1 MSAEKLEAVYLVDRQ
16 FFLHI
21 KETESGFQ
29 YEAFHRSDKKEN
41 YSGMLTWED
50 LLESRIASPLAA
62 ARVAACEEIGLEG
75 QEVAKVSLLSL
86 LPYPRSEIRRRSL
99 QEPASLPSHDIRFI
113 DSRYKELFRIPD
125 GGTIQVDYP
134 DRHYAAKCSYIDD
147 YHTQVGNNVYHICQ
161 FAEILERGGGTCRPE
176 PELDR
181 DTAAWQ
187 LGSQNYL
194 TVERSPSGWAYHLYD
209 QGFHSV
215 AAGEVGGLETSI
227 LEARDQAMEQCRLS
241 SRNRELTDYD
251 REEFHRREFMSQDK
265 IEKWDEVNGN
275 TGNNGRLETFLE
287 SAGDNYAILQLRDIE
302 ETRMERFSS
311 LRMLERMDM
320 EVNIDHYEVVY
331 IAPLPI
337 HTNRPAFLESVFEK
351 FNLDRPDD
359 FKGHSLSVSDIVAIR
374 ENGAV
379 SCYYCDSTCFQE
391 LPGLIPE
398 NYLKNAEM
406 QLEDDY
412 GMIDGVVNNGAKDC
426 KEKAAKDKAEKPSV
440 VEQLKTSHTVR
451 SERNPRSNTRNRSDD
466 MGNDRYQMT
475 LEEIPGIILDIRQK
489 GALMGTSTN
498 RIESGYL
505 LSNGTALLENEKDEN
520 GFYVGG
526 NYVNGEYLKS
536 QERYEPVRNKDG
548 AITGF
553 RQMSAYLHQFS
564 GEEQKLIFQ
573 YALNTKNKLLEDLEQ
588 ILKIVKNQQLRQL
601 VSGTC
606 EKFARI
612 PDRECIRLM
621 ADIRAA
627 YKERNLE
634 SIRQR
639 QKAAQRKPAMRKR
652 KRSLE
657 R

>member
-16 FFLHI
+16 FFLHL

-86 LPYPRSEIRRRSL
+86 LPYPQSEIRRRSL

-134 DRHYAAKCSYIDD
+134 DRHFAAKCSYIDD

-194 TVERSPSGWAYHLYD
+194 TVERSLSGWAYHLYD
-209 QGFHSV
+209 QGFQPV
-215 AAGEVGGLETSI
+215 AAGEVGGPETSI

-275 TGNNGRLETFLE
+275 TGNNGRLEAFLD

-302 ETRMERFSS
+302 DTRMERFSS

-351 FNLDRPDD
+351 FNLDRPED

-412 GMIDGVVNNGAKDC
+412 GMI
-426 KEKAAKDKAEKPSV
+426 
-440 VEQLKTSHTVR
+440 
-451 SERNPRSNTRNRSDD
+451 
-466 MGNDRYQMT
+466 
-475 LEEIPGIILDIRQK
+475 
-489 GALMGTSTN
+489 
-498 RIESGYL
+498 ESGK
-505 LSNGTALLENEKDEN
+505 G
-520 GFYVGG
+520 
-526 NYVNGEYLKS
+526 
-536 QERYEPVRNKDG
+536 
-548 AITGF
+548 
-553 RQMSAYLHQFS
+553 
-564 GEEQKLIFQ
+564 
-573 YALNTKNKLLEDLEQ
+573 
-588 ILKIVKNQQLRQL
+588 
-601 VSGTC
+601 
-606 EKFARI
+606 
-612 PDRECIRLM
+612 
-621 ADIRAA
+621 
-627 YKERNLE
+627 
-634 SIRQR
+634 
-639 QKAAQRKPAMRKR
+639 
-652 KRSLE
+652 
-657 R
+657 

>member
-275 TGNNGRLETFLE
+275 TGNNGRL
-287 SAGDNYAILQLRDIE
+287 
-302 ETRMERFSS
+302 
-311 LRMLERMDM
+311 
-320 EVNIDHYEVVY
+320 
-331 IAPLPI
+331 
-337 HTNRPAFLESVFEK
+337 
-351 FNLDRPDD
+351 
-359 FKGHSLSVSDIVAIR
+359 
-374 ENGAV
+374 
-379 SCYYCDSTCFQE
+379 
-391 LPGLIPE
+391 
-398 NYLKNAEM
+398 
-406 QLEDDY
+406 
-412 GMIDGVVNNGAKDC
+412 
-426 KEKAAKDKAEKPSV
+426 
-440 VEQLKTSHTVR
+440 
-451 SERNPRSNTRNRSDD
+451 
-466 MGNDRYQMT
+466 
-475 LEEIPGIILDIRQK
+475 
-489 GALMGTSTN
+489 
-498 RIESGYL
+498 
-505 LSNGTALLENEKDEN
+505 
-520 GFYVGG
+520 
-526 NYVNGEYLKS
+526 
-536 QERYEPVRNKDG
+536 
-548 AITGF
+548 
-553 RQMSAYLHQFS
+553 
-564 GEEQKLIFQ
+564 
-573 YALNTKNKLLEDLEQ
+573 
-588 ILKIVKNQQLRQL
+588 
-601 VSGTC
+601 
-606 EKFARI
+606 
-612 PDRECIRLM
+612 
-621 ADIRAA
+621 
-627 YKERNLE
+627 
-634 SIRQR
+634 
-639 QKAAQRKPAMRKR
+639 
-652 KRSLE
+652 
-657 R
+657 

>member
-1 MSAEKLEAVYLVDRQ
+1 MLKLVVCEKPSVAQSISKVLGATKRGDGFLEGGGYIVSWCVGHLVELAQPESYEERYAKWRKEDLPILPHSWKYQVTAATKKQFSVLKKLMS
-16 FFLHI
+16 
-21 KETESGFQ
+21 
-29 YEAFHRSDKKEN
+29 RSDVESLVCATDAGREGELIFRLVYHQCECKKPFERLWI
-41 YSGMLTWED
+41 SSMED
-50 LLESRIASPLAA
+50 TAIR
-62 ARVAACEEIGLEG
+62 EG
-75 QEVAKVSLLSL
+75 F
-86 LPYPRSEIRRRSL
+86 
-99 QEPASLPSHDIRFI
+99 PSHDIRFI
-113 DSRYKELFRIPD
+113 NSRYKELFRIPD

-134 DRHYAAKCSYIDD
+134 DRHYAAKCCYIDD

-181 DTAAWQ
+181 DTAAWK

-194 TVERSPSGWAYHLYD
+194 TVERSSSGWTYHLYD
-209 QGFHSV
+209 QGFQPV

-251 REEFHRREFMSQDK
+251 REKFHRREFMSQDK

-275 TGNNGRLETFLE
+275 MGNNGRLEAFLD

-337 HTNRPAFLESVFEK
+337 HTNRSTFLESVFEK
-351 FNLDRPDD
+351 FNLDHPED

-379 SCYYCDSTCFQE
+379 SCYYCDSICFQE

-412 GMIDGVVNNGAKDC
+412 GMIDGVVNNGAKDR

-440 VEQLKTSHTVR
+440 VEQLKNQPHCEVRKKSTVKYT
-451 SERNPRSNTRNRSDD
+451 E
-466 MGNDRYQMT
+466 
-475 LEEIPGIILDIRQK
+475 
-489 GALMGTSTN
+489 
-498 RIESGYL
+498 
-505 LSNGTALLENEKDEN
+505 
-520 GFYVGG
+520 
-526 NYVNGEYLKS
+526 
-536 QERYEPVRNKDG
+536 QER
-548 AITGF
+548 
-553 RQMSAYLHQFS
+553 
-564 GEEQKLIFQ
+564 
-573 YALNTKNKLLEDLEQ
+573 
-588 ILKIVKNQQLRQL
+588 
-601 VSGTC
+601 
-606 EKFARI
+606 
-612 PDRECIRLM
+612 
-621 ADIRAA
+621 
-627 YKERNLE
+627 
-634 SIRQR
+634 
-639 QKAAQRKPAMRKR
+639 
-652 KRSLE
+652 
-657 R
+657 